1 MAQKNPALSVR
12 RGPGGDCLALI
23 ALGSDHA
30 STAELHTRPHRLSRG
45 RQHMHMHMAMDERI
59 IDTKNEEGPGRQPPG
74 TLPSGLAVG
83 DPDAIAINRRG
94 AHEAR
99 ATIL

>member
-1 MAQKNPALSVR
+1 
-12 RGPGGDCLALI
+12 
-23 ALGSDHA
+23 
-30 STAELHTRPHRLSRG
+30 
-45 RQHMHMHMAMDERI
+45 MHMHMAMDERI